1 MTGFS
6 GFSQE
11 ILVMPITK
19 EYPTEGA
26 EIQNRIREESL
37 AYFQAETQKP
47 LVTELWAIRGR
58 TNEVRVKQIASRSR
72 LPLVWSDK
80 MPGMNGDTGT
90 EKLRAERS
98 VLLLRDRTSP
108 FIEQFQHPIGR
119 CARFYKLTAYNNC
132 NFWCEY
138 CYLYL
143 TFRTQPVSTH
153 FINYEKMYDEI
164 EKFDRSRI
172 PKSLRVLNLGE
183 LGDPLAVDYITGFA
197 KQIIPFMPEHA
208 PHTRLLFL
216 TKSDCVDEILGLDH
230 NGQSI
235 ISFSVNTDKVFE
247 QLEHRTPS
255 PESRLTAAAKVQK
268 AGYEVRLRIDP
279 VIFYSTWEKDYVSLV
294 DKIFQSVQP
303 TRITIGEY
311 RPSNGLAN
319 HISSRFPESPLLRI
333 NKHLVREGRKLRYPK
348 AQRVKMF
355 RTIIEAIRKHRSN
368 IDIALCKEQPQ
379 IWKAVGLDTKG
390 LLCNCVS

>member
-1 MTGFS
+1 MRKPNRHAVADCS
-6 GFSQE
+6 LPSPQMISIVRCDVKSPE
-11 ILVMPITK
+11 IK
-19 EYPTEGA
+19 E
-26 EIQNRIREESL
+26 
-37 AYFQAETQKP
+37 P
-47 LVTELWAIRGR
+47 LVSELWAIRGK
-58 TNEVRVKQIASRSR
+58 TNEVRVKQIASQSK
-72 LPLVWSDK
+72 LPLTWIEK
-80 MPGMNGDTGT
+80 IPGINGERGT

-98 VLLLRDRTSP
+98 ILLLRDRISP

-119 CARFYKLTAYNNC
+119 CAKFYKLTAYNSC

-153 FINYEKMYDEI
+153 FINYEKMYEEI

-197 KQIIPFMPEHA
+197 KEVIPFMPKHA
-208 PHTRLLFL
+208 SRTRLLFL

-230 NGQSI
+230 GGQSI
-235 ISFSVNTDKVFE
+235 VSFSVNTDKVFE

-255 PESRLTAAAKVQK
+255 PESRLAAAAKVEA

-279 VIFYSTWEKDYVSLV
+279 VIFYSAWEGDYISLV
-294 DKIFQSVQP
+294 DKIFQFVQP

-311 RPSNGLAN
+311 RPSNGLAS
-319 HISSRFPESPLLRI
+319 HIGSRFPDSPLLRI

-348 AQRVKMF
+348 AQRIKMF
-355 RTIIEAIRKHRSN
+355 ETIIEAIRKHRTGVHV
-368 IDIALCKEQPQ
+368 ALCKEQPQ
-379 IWKAVGLDTKG
+379 IWKALGFDTKR
-390 LLCNCVS
+390 LLCNCLG

>member
-6 GFSQE
+6 EFSQE

-58 TNEVRVKQIASRSR
+58 TNEVRVKRIASRSR